1 MSSPQMNYQA
11 PPPPGKSNVMTTV
24 AIAAIVASIAAN
36 LFLLYQVNGLK
47 DESAHSREVL
57 QGEID
62 TLKENSTAMTAA
74 QRKHLD
80 ELKDDLDTRSRQLA
94 AQANQAKKEA
104 VSYADEKSKAL
115 ESEQQKTNQQIGQV
129 SSAVSEVSKKADT
142 ANAKIADVNNDVS
155 GVKTD
160 LNATK
165 TNLDQT
171 KTDLNANIALLKKVQ
186 GDLGGTNSMVATNAT
201 ELAELKKLGQR
212 NIVEFTL
219 KKQKDL
225 QKVSNISMKLDSANF
240 KKNKFSLTV
249 LADDKTWDKK
259 DRNTNEPL
267 QFYVS
272 KSLYEVV
279 VNSIS
284 KDEKTITGYLS
295 SPKYDSP
302 R

>member
-1 MSSPQMNYQA
+1 MNYQA
-11 PPPPGKSNVMTTV
+11 PPPNNQSSVMTTV

-47 DESAHSREVL
+47 DDFKHSNDTL

-80 ELKDDLDTRSRQLA
+80 ELRDDLDTSKKQLS
-94 AQANQAKKEA
+94 AQASQAKKEA
-104 VSYADEKSKAL
+104 VSYADAKSQAL
-115 ESEQQKTNQQIGQV
+115 EAEQAKTNQQVGQV
-129 SSAVSEVSKKADT
+129 SSAISDVSKRADS

-155 GVKTD
+155 GVKQD
-160 LNATK
+160 LNSTK
-165 TNLDQT
+165 TSLDQT
-171 KTDLNANIALLKKVQ
+171 KTDLNANIALLHKVQ
-186 GDLGGTNSMVATNAT
+186 GDLGGTNSMVATNGK
-201 ELAELKKLGQR
+201 ELDELKKLGQR
-212 NIVEFTL
+212 NYVEFTL
-219 KKQKDL
+219 KKQKDM
-225 QKVSNISMKLDSANF
+225 QKVSNISLKLDSANF

-272 KSLYEVV
+272 KSLYEIVI
-279 VNSIS
+279 NSVS

-302 R
+302 RN

>member
-11 PPPPGKSNVMTTV
+11 PPPSDKSNVMMIV
-24 AIAAIVASIAAN
+24 AVAAIVASIAAN

-80 ELKDDLDTRSRQLA
+80 ELKGDLDTSKKQLS
-94 AQANQAKKEA
+94 AQANQAKREA
-104 VSYADEKSKAL
+104 VSYADEKSKQL
-115 ESEQQKTNQQIGQV
+115 ESEQQKANQQIGQV
-129 SSAVSEVSKKADT
+129 SSAVSEVSKKADS
-142 ANAKIADVNNDVS
+142 ANAKIADVNNDV
-155 GVKTD
+155 GAVKTD
-160 LNATK
+160 LSATK
-165 TNLDQT
+165 NSLDQT
-171 KTDLNANIALLKKVQ
+171 KTDLNANIALLRKVQ
-186 GDLGGTNSMVATNAT
+186 GDLGGTNSMVATNGK
-201 ELAELKKLGQR
+201 ELEELKKLGVR

-219 KKQKDL
+219 KKQKDM
-225 QKVSNISMKLDSANF
+225 QKVANISLKLDKADF

-272 KSLYEVV
+272 KSLYEIVI
-279 VNSIS
+279 NSVS
-284 KDEKTITGYLS
+284 KDEKTITGYMS

>member
-1 MSSPQMNYQA
+1 MTPQMNYQA
-11 PPPPGKSNVMTTV
+11 PPPNKPNVMTTV
-24 AIAAIVASIAAN
+24 AVAAIVASIAAN

-47 DESAHSREVL
+47 DDSLHKNEVL

-62 TLKENSTAMTAA
+62 TLKENSTAMTAS

-80 ELKDDLDTRSRQLA
+80 EVKEDLDTSKRQLS
-94 AQANQAKKEA
+94 AQASQAKKEA
-104 VSYADEKSKAL
+104 LSALDAKS
-115 ESEQQKTNQQIGQV
+115 QQFEAENQKNAQQIGQV
-129 SSAVSEVSKKADT
+129 SSAVSDVSRKADT
-142 ANAKIADVNNDVS
+142 ANARIADVNNDVS
-155 GVKTD
+155 SVKQD
-160 LNATK
+160 VSATK
-165 TNLDQT
+165 TSLTQT
-171 KTDLNANIALLKKVQ
+171 QTDLNANIALLKKVQ
-186 GDLGGTNSMVATNAT
+186 GDLGGTNSMVATNGKEID
-201 ELAELKKLGQR
+201 ELRKLGQK

-219 KKQKDL
+219 KKQKDM

-272 KSLYEVV
+272 KSLYEIVI
-279 VNSIS
+279 NSIS

-302 R
+302 RN

>member
-1 MSSPQMNYQA
+1 MNYQA
-11 PPPPGKSNVMTTV
+11 PPPNNKSNMMTTV

-47 DESAHSREVL
+47 DDSAHSREIL

-62 TLKENSTAMTAA
+62 TLKENSTAMTAS

-80 ELKDDLDTRSRQLA
+80 ELKDDLDTRSRQLS

-104 VSYADEKSKAL
+104 VSYADEKSKQL
-115 ESEQQKTNQQIGQV
+115 ESEQLKTNQQIGQV
-129 SSAVSEVSKKADT
+129 SSAVSDVSKRADT

-155 GVKTD
+155 GVKQD
-160 LNATK
+160 LNSTR
-165 TNLDQT
+165 TSLDQT
-171 KTDLNANIALLKKVQ
+171 KTDLNANIALLHKVQ
-186 GDLGGTNSMVATNAT
+186 GDLGGTNSMVATNGK
-201 ELAELKKLGQR
+201 ELDELKKLGQR
-212 NIVEFTL
+212 NYVEFTL
-219 KKQKDL
+219 KKQKDM
-225 QKVSNISMKLDSANF
+225 QKVSNISLKLDKADF

-272 KSLYEVV
+272 KSLYEIVI
-279 VNSIS
+279 NSIS
-284 KDEKTITGYLS
+284 KDEKTITGYMS

-302 R
+302 RN

>member
-1 MSSPQMNYQA
+1 MNYQA
-11 PPPPGKSNVMTTV
+11 PPPKSNVMTIV
-24 AIAAIVASIAAN
+24 AVAAIAASVAAN

-47 DESAHSREVL
+47 DDTAHTRDVL

-62 TLKENSTAMTAA
+62 TLKENGSAMTAA
-74 QRKHLD
+74 QRKHLE
-80 ELKDDLDTRSRQLA
+80 ELKDDLDSSKKQLS
-94 AQANQAKKEA
+94 AQASQAKKEA
-104 VSYADEKSKAL
+104 LSYADEKSKQI
-115 ESEQQKTNQQIGQV
+115 ESETAQQIGQV

-142 ANAKIADVNNDVS
+142 ANAKIADVNSDVS

-165 TNLDQT
+165 TSLDQT
-171 KTDLNANIALLKKVQ
+171 KTDLNSNIALLKKVQ
-186 GDLGGTNSMVATNAT
+186 GDLGGTNSMVATNAH
-201 ELAELKKLGQR
+201 ELDELKKLGQR
-212 NIVEFTL
+212 TYVEFTL
-219 KKQKDL
+219 KKQKEM
-225 QKVSNISMKLDSANF
+225 QKVSNVSLRLDKADF

-249 LADDKTWDKK
+249 FADDKQWDKK

-272 KSLYEVV
+272 KSLYELV

-295 SPKYDSP
+295 SPKYDSA
-302 R
+302 RN